1 MGKAI
6 GAGVVVLVVLGM
18 VVGFER
24 AKQPDANKVL
34 ADEVT
39 PTVTEINLQ
48 DKLTMAE
55 VAKHNDET
63 SCWTVVDGNVYDL
76 TDFVGKHKGGA
87 DKILGLCGADG
98 TNFFKQQHGGQEK
111 PAGVLERLLKGK
123 LEG

>member
-18 VVGFER
+18 VMGFER

-63 SCWTVVDGNVYDL
+63 IPRKVSVDSTIRVRPAMVTGE
-76 TDFVGKHKGGA
+76 
-87 DKILGLCGADG
+87 
-98 TNFFKQQHGGQEK
+98 TNDS
-111 PAGVLERLLKGK
+111 
-123 LEG
+123 